1 MVQAMKSDRTTVG
14 TRRAWEPPTITK
26 LAIGTETKSPLNNEQ
41 SAGGERAGPH
51 QAQLARPGAPASKL
65 GFSFEMA
72 FPLSSRV
79 DG

>member
-1 MVQAMKSDRTTVG
+1 MQAMKSDRTTVG
-14 TRRAWEPPTITK
+14 TRRAWEPPTVTK
-26 LAIGTETKSPLNNEQ
+26 LVIGTETKSPLNNEQ

-51 QAQLARPGAPASKL
+51 QAQSVRPGVPASKL